1 MTLAE
6 EKMSGRIR
14 EVIDCSK
21 FRSLEYL
28 LLVNNFVR
36 RFVLKLKAKELG
48 GAGITKK
55 FGSGEDGKKGEVLW
69 LKYVQCIMVQ

>member
-36 RFVLKLKAKELG
+36 RFALKLKAKELG
-48 GAGITKK
+48 GLGLQRSLAVAKMEKK
-55 FGSGEDGKKGEVLW
+55 VRCCG
-69 LKYVQCIMVQ
+69 

>member
-1 MTLAE
+1 
-6 EKMSGRIR
+6 MSGRIR

-48 GAGITKK
+48 GGLRLQRSLAVAKMEKK
-55 FGSGEDGKKGEVLW
+55 VRCCG
-69 LKYVQCIMVQ
+69 